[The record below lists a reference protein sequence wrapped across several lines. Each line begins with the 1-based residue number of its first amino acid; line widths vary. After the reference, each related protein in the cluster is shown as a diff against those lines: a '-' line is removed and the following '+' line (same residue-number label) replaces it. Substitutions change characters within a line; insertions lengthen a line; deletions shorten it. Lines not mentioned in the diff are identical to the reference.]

1 MKNISLIRST
11 SASPREPQ
19 KEEAKPALVPK
30 LRFSEFR
37 GKEWWAA
44 SPDAAYYR
52 NLVDSLAV
60 LIAPLETLHQ
70 QAVEALEP
78 SVQGIIASRSR
89 DADLIE
95 HTLDYLL
102 DHACIPQGLALFKRL
117 CCYYWKLNPQATA
130 DYIFA
135 YRELWDSD
143 DQKPSDEPR
152 AGNVPNALEV
162 K

>member
-1 MKNISLIRST
+1 MTRQPKT
-11 SASPREPQ
+11 TAT
-19 KEEAKPALVPK
+19 KEEAKSAQVPK
-30 LRFSEFR
+30 QRFPEFR
-37 GKEWWAA
+37 GAERWAA
-44 SPDAAYYR
+44 EPDAAYCG

-60 LIAPLETLHQ
+60 LIAPLEKLHQ

-117 CCYYWKLNPQATA
+117 CRYYSEFNPQATA
-130 DYIFA
+130 DYVFA
-135 YRELWDSD
+135 YRDLWDSD
-143 DQKPSDEPR
+143 GRKPTDEAR
-152 AGNVPNALEV
+152 AGNVPNAFEV
-162 K
+162 NE